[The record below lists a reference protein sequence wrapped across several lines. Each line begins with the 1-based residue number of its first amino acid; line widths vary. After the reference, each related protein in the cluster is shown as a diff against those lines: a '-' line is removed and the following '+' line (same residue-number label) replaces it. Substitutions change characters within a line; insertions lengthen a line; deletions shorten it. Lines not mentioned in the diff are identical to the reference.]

1 MGKFEQD
8 EISLR
13 PGELLSAGQF
23 RVDKPM
29 TAGGFAI
36 IYEGTRIADG
46 APVAI
51 KTLRGNARKL
61 DPVAYQRFER
71 EAAVIEH
78 LDHPNIVR
86 TLGFGKTASGA
97 LYMVL
102 ERLDG
107 YTLLDIMF
115 HEPIDEE
122 FVKEILGQTLR
133 ALVYAHEKSII
144 HRDIKP
150 ANLIVCR
157 ANEYHPY
164 EEGTI
169 KLLDFGFAKV
179 LSDIEGDSNAPLT
192 LVGQAVGTPGY
203 LAPETL
209 KKGEVTPAADVYA
222 LGVIAFELL
231 TAQRAFA
238 GEGVARAINQ
248 VEGRRTAIPDSVVVG
263 ELMPIVDRMMERK
276 VKHRF
281 ADASEVLAA
290 LEGEQPT
297 PQKRKWYRFGL

>member
-1 MGKFEQD
+1 MAEFEPND
-8 EISLR
+8 VFLR
-13 PGELLSAGQF
+13 PGELLSTGTF

-36 IYEGTRIADG
+36 IYEGTRLADG

-51 KTLRGNARKL
+51 KTLRSNARMF

-86 TLGFGKTASGA
+86 TLGFGKTAAGA

-115 HEPIDEE
+115 KEPLDEE
-122 FVKEILGQTLR
+122 FVREILGQTLN
-133 ALVYAHEKSII
+133 ALVYAHDQHII

-150 ANLIVCR
+150 ANLIICR
-157 ANEYHPY
+157 ANEYPPY
-164 EEGTI
+164 EEGTL

-179 LSDIEGDSNAPLT
+179 LREIEGDSNAPLT

-203 LAPETL
+203 MAPETL
-209 KKGEVTPAADVYA
+209 KMGEVTPAADLYS
-222 LGVIAFELL
+222 LGTIAYELL
-231 TAQRAFA
+231 TAQRAFE
-238 GEGVARAINQ
+238 GEGIKRAINQ
-248 VEGRRTAIPDSVVVG
+248 AEGRRTPVPERLS
-263 ELMPIVDRMMERK
+263 ESKLMPIVDRMMERK
-276 VKHRF
+276 VKNRF
-281 ADASEVLAA
+281 ANAREVLAA
-290 LEGEQPT
+290 LEGST
-297 PQKRKWYRFGL
+297 PKIKRKWYRFGF